1 MDIFVDID
9 GTICDGDFPYNNC
22 TPMKER
28 IAKINSLYDSGDNI
42 TYWTARGGRS
52 GVDFTQITKSQLS
65 IWGAKYHNLIM
76 GNKPSFDLYICDKSI
91 NSNSYFNRIIGQSCG
106 MGRK

>member
-1 MDIFVDID
+1 MNIYVDID

-42 TYWTARGGRS
+42 TWWTFWSR
-52 GVDFTQITKSQLS
+52 L
-65 IWGAKYHNLIM
+65 H
-76 GNKPSFDLYICDKSI
+76 
-91 NSNSYFNRIIGQSCG
+91 SNN
-106 MGRK
+106 